1 LVAKREHLL
10 VPVHEILTDA
20 ETKKVLEALKIT
32 KEELPKIFES
42 DPQAKKLGAKSGQIL
57 RIYREDPPYQ
67 SKTKYAYYRLVVKG

>member
-20 ETKKVLEALKIT
+20 EAKKVLEALNT
-32 KEELPKIFES
+32 TREALPKILES
-42 DPQAKKLGAKSGQIL
+42 DPQAKKLGAKSGQML

-67 SKTKYAYYRLVVKG
+67 SKTKYVYYRLVIKG